1 MANGLRPF
9 ILLTVRGI
17 VYGETHCP
25 SPNTRESGHLAY
37 KDAPFSVR
45 APVLL
50 GTTICSIVKPGA
62 SESSP
67 LPERPGFSLASA
79 CGPGSYGPG
88 SFVLTIRL
96 STLVL
101 EPVLVLLVIGH
112 GGTFE
117 GLRLR

>member
-62 SESSP
+62 LRDHL
-67 LPERPGFSLASA
+67 LPRAQPGFSVA
-79 CGPGSYGPG
+79 CAGAPGPSGS
-88 SFVLTIRL
+88 RL
-96 STLVL
+96 C
-101 EPVLVLLVIGH
+101 
-112 GGTFE
+112 
-117 GLRLR
+117 